1 MSDKKRQQQEQG
13 ASREDKR
20 AQFTR
25 PAGGGGRLKLVV
37 LVLALAGVAGYLVF
51 ARMKA
56 ADDGAGPTK
65 AADVKPA
72 VVKPAGEAAAGEVRV
87 PLKDL
92 EGGKAIFF
100 EPKLESG
107 KPVRFF
113 VVKAADNTYRAALDA
128 CEVCFHAKKGYQHKG
143 ADMVCRNCG
152 RSFAVADIGPHNE
165 GGCNPVALTQV
176 VEGDQLVIK
185 TSELEKGSSY
195 F

>member
-1 MSDKKRQQQEQG
+1 MSNDRNQQKAR
-13 ASREDKR
+13 ASAREGKR
-20 AQFTR
+20 AQFTEGSGK
-25 PAGGGGRLKLVV
+25 GGNLKLIV
-37 LVLALAGVAGYLVF
+37 LILALAGVAGYLVF
-51 ARMKA
+51 AGVKSG
-56 ADDGAGPTK
+56 DDGARPTK

-72 VVKPAGEAAAGEVRV
+72 PGAGAGEVRV

-92 EGGKAIFF
+92 EAGKAVFF
-100 EPKLESG
+100 EPKLASG

-128 CEVCFHAKKGYQHKG
+128 CEVCFHAKKGYEQKG
-143 ADMVCRNCG
+143 PDMVCRNCG
-152 RSFAVADIGPHNE
+152 RDFAIADIGPHNE
-165 GGCNPVALTQV
+165 GGCNPVALTQA

>member
-1 MSDKKRQQQEQG
+1 MSDKKLQQQEQG

-20 AQFTR
+20 AQFAQ
-25 PAGGGGRLKLVV
+25 PAGRGGRLKLVV

-51 ARMKA
+51 AGMKA
-56 ADDGAGPTK
+56 GDDSAGPTK

-72 VVKPAGEAAAGEVRV
+72 GQAAAGEVRV

-92 EGGKAIFF
+92 EGGKAVFF
-100 EPKLESG
+100 EPKLASG

>member
-20 AQFTR
+20 AQFTQ
-25 PAGGGGRLKLVV
+25 PAGRGGRVKLVV

-56 ADDGAGPTK
+56 GDDGAGPTK
-65 AADVKPA
+65 AVVVKPA
-72 VVKPAGEAAAGEVRV
+72 VKPAGAAAAGEVRV

-92 EGGKAIFF
+92 EGGKAVFF
-100 EPKLESG
+100 EPKLASG

-128 CEVCFHAKKGYQHKG
+128 CEVCFHVKKGYEQKG
-143 ADMVCRNCG
+143 SDMICRNCG
-152 RSFAVADIGPHNE
+152 RDFAIGDIGPHNE
-165 GGCNPVALTQV
+165 GGCHPVALTQK
-176 VEGDQLVIK
+176 VEGDSLVIR
-185 TSELEKGSSY
+185 TSELEKGDTY